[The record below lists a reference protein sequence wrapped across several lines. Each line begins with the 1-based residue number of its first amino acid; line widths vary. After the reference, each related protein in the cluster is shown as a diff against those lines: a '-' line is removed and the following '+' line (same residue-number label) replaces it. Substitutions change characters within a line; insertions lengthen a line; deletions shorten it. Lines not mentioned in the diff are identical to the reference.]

1 MTDEEAGAG
10 AGVVA
15 GTSAA
20 GAGAEAGAG
29 ADPDADGAVA
39 ATGAGALGPDPGGP
53 GLRERKRQRMYQAVS
68 DAAIALF
75 LEKGFEKVPVAE
87 VAAAADI
94 SKPTLFRYF
103 PAKEDLVLHRF
114 ADHLDEAARV
124 VAARPPKRSPLDALQ
139 RHFLDG
145 LERRDPVTG
154 LCDDARVLA
163 FHRLLYGTPSLVARL
178 YAYQERSER
187 ALGEALA
194 EAAAGAVAAGAPDA
208 GELAARLAAGQI
220 IAVQRILALENW
232 RRIDAGESAE
242 AVWPDA
248 VVAANRAFGQLRSGL
263 ARYA

>member
-1 MTDEEAGAG
+1 MTDEAGPG
-10 AGVVA
+10 P
-15 GTSAA
+15 GT
-20 GAGAEAGAG
+20 
-29 ADPDADGAVA
+29 
-39 ATGAGALGPDPGGP
+39 ATGTHATGGP

-75 LEKGFEKVPVAE
+75 LEKGFEQVPVAE
-87 VAAAADI
+87 VAAAAEI

-114 ADHLDEAARV
+114 ADHVDEAARV
-124 VAARPPKRSPLDALQ
+124 VTGRPAKRSPLDALQ

-154 LCDDARVLA
+154 LCDNVHVLA

-187 ALGEALA
+187 ALGEALG
-194 EAAAGAVAAGAPDA
+194 ETGGERAGEGAPDA
-208 GELAARLAAGQI
+208 EALAARLAAGQI
-220 IAVQRILALENW
+220 IAVQRILAMENW
-232 RRIDAGESAE
+232 RRVDAGESAE

-248 VVAANRAFGQLRSGL
+248 VVAANRAFGQLRSGV